1 MTESTFS
8 PTLTSDPTSAPTSAS
23 TLAPPFP
30 WIGHYDAG
38 VPAQVE
44 SYDQPLHHLL
54 DEAAAHYP
62 HRKAIIFQNT
72 TLTYAQLQ
80 HKAEVFAAA
89 LRRQGIQPGDRVAV
103 MLPNLPQTVVV
114 FWGIMKAGAV
124 AVMTNPLYMETEIV
138 HHMQDA
144 GVKALVMLDLLWPR
158 IEPLRDRLPV
168 ETYIVT
174 GIAEALSFPLNWLYR
189 FKSWREKKQAS
200 IPFEGN
206 KLVRWAD
213 MFNSDERLSPTAE
226 EAPTADSLALLQ
238 YTGGTTGLPKG
249 VMLTHANLGT
259 NCRQII
265 AVLCEGPQNHHIF
278 VGLLPFFHV
287 YGMMA
292 GIIIPAALAATA
304 LPLPRYVPQDVL
316 KLIQKHKPTIFPG
329 APSVYGSLMQ
339 QKDLPSYDLHSIRI
353 CISGSAPLSQEH
365 FRRFQ
370 EITGATLIEG
380 YGLTE
385 ASPITH
391 INPLQSSNQKIG
403 SIGMPLPSTE
413 ARIVDME
420 GGSLTL
426 PPGKMGEL
434 VVRGPQ
440 VMQGYWNRP
449 DETASALRNGW
460 LYTGDLGTMDEQG
473 YFHIMDR
480 KKDMVIVA
488 GYNVY
493 PREVDEVLLEHPL
506 IHEAVAV
513 GINDPARGE
522 SLKAYVVLQPGATL
536 TRAEVIAWCRA
547 KLAGYKVPRHVEF
560 RDSLPKTIVGK
571 VLRRALRAED
581 DAKRGNSAEENTLT
595 GQEADV
601 VGSHGGN
608 APQEARASKPAPAEN
623 GGENS

>member
-1 MTESTFS
+1 MSENELHSALTSGSAPS
-8 PTLTSDPTSAPTSAS
+8 PT
-23 TLAPPFP
+23 P
-30 WIGHYDAG
+30 WLHHYDEG
-38 VPAQVE
+38 VPALVDVFE
-44 SYDQPLHHLL
+44 QPLYHLL
-54 DEAAAHYP
+54 DEAATHYP
-62 HRKAIIFQNT
+62 HRKALIFQNT
-72 TLTYAQLQ
+72 SLTYQQLQ
-80 HKAEVFAAA
+80 HKAETFAAA
-89 LRRQGIQPGDRVAV
+89 LRRHGIEHGDRVAI
-103 MLPNLPQTVVV
+103 MLANVPQTIVA
-114 FWGIMKAGAV
+114 FWGIMKVGAV

-138 HHMQDA
+138 QHMQDSGA
-144 GVKALVMLDLLWPR
+144 KMLIMLDLLWPR
-158 IEPLRDRLPV
+158 IAALRDRLPV
-168 ETYIVT
+168 QTYVVT
-174 GIAEALSFPLNWLYR
+174 SIDESLSFPLNWLYR
-189 FKSWREKKQAS
+189 LKSWREKK
-200 IPFEGN
+200 
-206 KLVRWAD
+206 
-213 MFNSDERLSPTAE
+213 NSDVPFGDGQVLHWGEMFTSSERFTTATE
-226 EAPTADSLALLQ
+226 DGLTAQSLALLQ

-259 NCRQII
+259 NCRQIL
-265 AVLCEGPQNHHIF
+265 AVLCEGPKNHHVFIA
-278 VGLLPFFHV
+278 LLPFFHV

-292 GIIIPAALAATA
+292 GMIIPAALAATT

-316 KLIQKHKPTIFPG
+316 KLIQQHKPTIFPG
-329 APSVYGSLMQ
+329 APSVYGTLMQ
-339 QKDLPSYDLHSIRI
+339 QKNLASYDLHSIRI

-391 INPLQSSNQKIG
+391 INPLQSKNQRIG
-403 SIGMPLPSTE
+403 SIGMPLPSTD

-426 PPGKMGEL
+426 PPGKLGEL

-480 KKDMVIVA
+480 KKDMVIVG

-493 PREVDEVLLEHPL
+493 PREVDEVLLEHPA

-513 GINDPARGE
+513 GISDPVRGE
-522 SLKAYVVLQPGATL
+522 SLKAYVVLQPGAAL

-560 RDSLPKTIVGK
+560 RDALPKTIVGK

-581 DAKRGNSAEENTLT
+581 DAHRHGAEADSGAPLDT
-595 GQEADV
+595 GQEAEVMDV
-601 VGSHGGN
+601 EKHE
-608 APQEARASKPAPAEN
+608 QHN
-623 GGENS
+623 GERG